1 MSDCYEDKYLKTIDG
16 LFKFSLPLGPS
27 KGLPLVC
34 NKKTPLLR
42 QNTWFSGQ
50 NYTAGTLQM
59 TNIRIAIVQIGTLQY
74 DKYKDC
80 DGTNRDIAV

>member
-16 LFKFSLPLGPS
+16 LFKFSLPLGPR

-80 DGTNRDIAV
+80 DCTNRDIAV